1 MAQQP
6 PRHLLPQTPSPKAI
20 AAAEA
25 AVDAL
30 GARDFAKVF
39 AQFAA
44 PMQMAVSPEKLSG
57 IWDTIQAQAGGFVK
71 RTGSRAEVRGLYTV
85 VIVTCDF
92 ERNKVEVM
100 ATIDS
105 AGEIAGL
112 QARPAQPAIA
122 YTPPITQIPRHSS
135 NARSRSDLANGRC
148 RAR

>member
-1 MAQQP
+1 MLLFGVASTGAVAQQAP
-6 PRHLLPQTPSPKAI
+6 PPGQQAPPAQQVPPPAAQVPSPKAI

-44 PMQMAVSPEKLSG
+44 PMQTAVTPEKLLA
-57 IWDTIQAQAGGFVK
+57 IWDSIQAQAGGFVK
-71 RTGSRAEVRGLYTV
+71 RIGSRAEVRGLYTV

-105 AGEIAGL
+105 AGEI
-112 QARPAQPAIA
+112 
-122 YTPPITQIPRHSS
+122 
-135 NARSRSDLANGRC
+135 GRASC
-148 RAR
+148 RERV